1 MKILYNNPIKSTIY
15 ISLFVQIITTLVS
28 YDGLY
33 SKLNDNDKI
42 LQDILSLEVI
52 VQIIEASFYIWVIFA
67 LSNLESMTPR
77 RYIDW
82 VITTPTMLLS
92 TIIFMKYQ
100 EYKETNKNVNMKFFE
115 FLKEHKSNITK
126 IFIYNALMLLFG
138 FLGETNMIDK
148 NTSIVIGFVFFY
160 LSFNTIYHEYAK
172 KSKQG
177 IQLFI
182 FLITVWALYGVAAM
196 LDVQTKNISYNLLD
210 IVSKNF
216 YGLFIYYKVIQESKN
231 YKKGIN
237 DLPGLI

>member
-1 MKILYNNPIKSTIY
+1 MKILYDNPIKSTIY
-15 ISLFVQIITTLVS
+15 ISLFVQIITTLIS

-33 SKLNDNDKI
+33 YQLNDTDKI
-42 LQDILSLEVI
+42 LQDILSLEVV
-52 VQIIEASFYIWVIFA
+52 VQIIEASFYIWVMFA

-100 EYKETNKNVNMKFFE
+100 EYKESNQNVNIKFFD
-115 FLKEHKSNITK
+115 FLRDNQSNITK

-148 NTSIVIGFVFFY
+148 NTSILIGFVFFY

-177 IQLFI
+177 TQLFI
-182 FLITVWALYGVAAM
+182 FLVTIWGLYGVAAM
-196 LDVQTKNISYNLLD
+196 VDVQTKNISYNLLD

-216 YGLFIYYKVIQESKN
+216 YGLFIYYKVIQQSKY
-231 YKKGIN
+231 YKKGKN